1 MKFAC
6 NKNKKL
12 KAKRG
17 VGFVIAGSPLSR
29 AHWGGDYKTSHSLQ
43 CHISKECARGMLK
56 LMT

>member
-1 MKFAC
+1 MHAIIKI
-6 NKNKKL
+6 

-17 VGFVIAGSPLSR
+17 VGFAIAGSPLSR

-43 CHISKECARGMLK
+43 CNISKECARGMLK